1 MGIIVMVGIVV
12 SMSTLPADFA
22 GEGRRQ
28 GAALRRAVESGRI
41 RMLPILIAVLVTVA
55 GPIALELGG
64 RRFLDLAAGPSRRRR
79 ISRIYR
85 ANSFPG
91 SEHFEFF

>member
-1 MGIIVMVGIVV
+1 MGIVV
-12 SMSTLPADFA
+12 SKSTLPADFA
-22 GEGRRQ
+22 DEGRRQ

-41 RMLPILIAVLVTVA
+41 RVPPILIAALVTMA
-55 GPIALELGG
+55 GPMALELGG
-64 RRFLDLAAGPSRRRR
+64 RRFRDLDTASVRGRR

-85 ANSFPG
+85 ANPFPG